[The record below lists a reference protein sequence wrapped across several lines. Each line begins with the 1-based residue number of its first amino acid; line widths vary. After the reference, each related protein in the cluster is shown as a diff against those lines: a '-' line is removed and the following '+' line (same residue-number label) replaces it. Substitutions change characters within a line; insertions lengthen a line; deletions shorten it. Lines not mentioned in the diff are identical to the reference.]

1 MRYSYKTKGTCSSA
15 IDLKIKEENGVKIIE
30 SAEFIGGCGGNTLG
44 ISGLV
49 KGMNAEEAAGK
60 LKGIMCGRKGT
71 SCPDQLSIA
80 IENALSLMNEN
91 NTENNN

>member
-15 IDLKIKEENGVKIIE
+15 IDLEIKDENGVKIIE
-30 SAEFIGGCGGNTLG
+30 SAEFVGGCGGNTQG

-49 KGMNAEEAAGK
+49 KGMNAEEAAFK

-80 IENALSLMNEN
+80 IENALELMDVKNPEN
-91 NTENNN
+91 DN